1 MTLANRLIQI
11 SIVVSVLFY
20 LTIFID
26 ERVGFSDFSDSA
38 FLMTH
43 IILEMTS
50 IFIAISI
57 AVQGWLFTR
66 IGDNYKQLIFS
77 SLFFAVGVFDVL
89 HILTVAGMPGFLMVE
104 PALSGWFWLMARI
117 TETILF
123 IILMVELD
131 SPLKLR
137 GLKSMAAVLSVFYV
151 ASISIFILLLQNE
164 LPLLVVD
171 GSPTLLFNFGM
182 ALSTIV
188 HLGILLYLFLL
199 EKKGKTSSVEVGF
212 IAPASIFL
220 LFSTLVYSFTAITD
234 WSATVSHVFKVAGY
248 GFLFVLIFV
257 RYGQR
262 PFKEVEEISNTYERF
277 LNSVSEGI
285 YGIDFHGKIT
295 FINDSAVEMLGFRR
309 DELVGRV
316 SHPIIHHTKT
326 NGNPYFME
334 ECTICIAVETND
346 YSFVTD
352 EVFWR
357 KDGTS
362 FPVEYF
368 TQPLVSEE
376 TVGTLVTF
384 KDITESEKLKR
395 LEIQHENIQY
405 EVALAVTVQE
415 ALLKSTNTLPMAFDT
430 GVVSIPFK
438 ELNGDFY
445 TLVPDAEGVFV
456 SIADVSGKGIPA
468 AIQMTMMKF
477 AMDQKESPATVLAR
491 INKFSAH
498 YMEQAS
504 FITMFCSYIDLAT
517 KTLQYASGGHEP
529 ILVYRSATQH
539 FRELN
544 PTGPVL
550 GIAEGLEFKSDS
562 IQLEDGDLV
571 VLFTDGLLE
580 RKKNTEDTNVLLRE
594 AILQADLSL
603 DATTLAQ
610 EIFARVNALEP
621 YAIEDDQTL
630 IILKI

>member
-1 MTLANRLIQI
+1 M
-11 SIVVSVLFY
+11 VY
-20 LTIFID
+20 L
-26 ERVGFSDFSDSA
+26 
-38 FLMTH
+38 
-43 IILEMTS
+43 ILEITS
-50 IFIAISI
+50 IFIAFSI

-66 IGDNYKQLIFS
+66 IGDNYKHLIFS
-77 SLFFAVGVFDVL
+77 SLFFGVGVFEIF
-89 HILTVAGMPGFLMVE
+89 HILTIPGMPGYEMVE
-104 PALSGWFWLMARI
+104 HSVNGWFWAIARL
-117 TETILF
+117 TEVVLF
-123 IILMVELD
+123 IILIVELD

-137 GLKSMAAVLSVFYV
+137 SLKSMAAVLTVFYV
-151 ASISIFILLLQNE
+151 ASISIFIFVLQTE
-164 LPLLVVD
+164 LPLLVIGDQTTV
-171 GSPTLLFNFGM
+171 LFDFGM
-182 ALSTIV
+182 GFLTIV
-188 HLGILLYLFLL
+188 HLGILFYLLAL
-199 EKKGKTSSVEVGF
+199 KKSGETQSVG
-212 IAPASIFL
+212 IGYIIPASIFL
-220 LFSTLVYSFTAITD
+220 LFSTFVYTFAPITD
-234 WSATVSHVFKVAGY
+234 WSAIIAHVFNLVGY

-257 RYGQR
+257 RYGER

-277 LNSVSEGI
+277 LNSVGEGI
-285 YGIDFHGKIT
+285 YGIDSQDVIT
-295 FINDSAVEMLGFRR
+295 FINDSALEMLGFRR
-309 DELVGRV
+309 DELVGRA

-326 NGNPYFME
+326 DGSPYFME
-334 ECTICIAVETND
+334 ECPICLAVEMND

-368 TQPLVSEE
+368 TQPLVSNE
-376 TVGTLVTF
+376 TVGTMVTF

-395 LEIQHENIQY
+395 LEIQHQNIQH

-415 ALLKSTNTLPMAFDT
+415 ALLKSMNTVPMAFDT

-445 TLVPDAEGVFV
+445 TLVPDEEGVFV

-477 AMDQKESPATVLAR
+477 AMDQKESPQTVLTQ

-504 FITMFCSYIDLAT
+504 FITMFCSYIDLET
-517 KTLQYASGGHEP
+517 KTLHYASGGHEP
-529 ILVYRSATQH
+529 VLVYQPASQR

-550 GIAEGLEFKSDS
+550 GIAESLTFTSNS
-562 IQLEDGDLV
+562 IRLAEGDLV
-571 VLFTDGLLE
+571 VLFTDGLIE
-580 RKKNTEDTNVLLRE
+580 RKKHTEDTNLLLRE

-603 DATTLAQ
+603 DANTLAQ

-621 YAIEDDQTL
+621 HAIEDDQTL